1 MTDRH
6 VAGDLGV
13 YLAGAMEAR
22 EGWAVESHLAAC
34 GWCTNELRELRQ
46 VTALLEGMPPE
57 VLLDGPPD
65 GSDLLLRR
73 TVRQIRREGRRGR
86 RVLGAAAAVLVGA
99 AGVAG
104 GFAYGQQSASSVVAI
119 EQQPPEPPAPQQPAP
134 EQPAPVNALVATAT
148 DADTGAEATVTVTP
162 AAGYVRVSAEVEGV
176 PPGERCHMV
185 VVTKDGDR
193 EVAFKWIT
201 GDGNGEPLSGP
212 ALVAVDDIASIDVE
226 TEGGRSFVSVPL

>member
-34 GWCTNELRELRQ
+34 GWCTNELRELRE
-46 VTALLEGMPPE
+46 VTALLDGMPPE

-86 RVLGAAAAVLVGA
+86 RVLGVAAAVVLGTAGVGA
-99 AGVAG
+99 
-104 GFAYGQQSASSVVAI
+104 GFVYGQQANPAVVVA
-119 EQQPPEPPAPQQPAP
+119 QPQ
-134 EQPAPVNALVATAT
+134 APVQTAPVDALVGQAV
-148 DADTGAEATVTVTP
+148 DKETGAQASVTVLP
-162 AAGYVRVSAEVEGV
+162 MAGYVRLTATVEGV
-176 PPGERCHMV
+176 PPGERCRLV
-185 VVTKDGDR
+185 VVSKDGSQR
-193 EVAFKWIT
+193 EVAFGWVT
-201 GDGNGEPLSGP
+201 GDGTVKGDPLTGSAMIAP
-212 ALVAVDDIASIDVE
+212 DDVGSVDVE
-226 TEGGRSFVSVPL
+226 NDDGKTFVTVPI

>member
-13 YLAGAMEAR
+13 YLAGALEAR

-34 GWCTNELRELRQ
+34 GWCSNELRELRE
-46 VTALLEGMPPE
+46 VTALLDGMPPE

-99 AGVAG
+99 AGVTG
-104 GFAYGQQSASSVVAI
+104 GFVYGQQTGSPPPVVA
-119 EQQPPEPPAPQQPAP
+119 QQQQTPAPSAPSAPGEAPA
-134 EQPAPVNALVATAT
+134 NAVVAKAT
-148 DADTGAEATVTVTP
+148 DARTGAEAEVTVTP
-162 AAGYVRVSAEVEGV
+162 AAGYVRVAATVEGV
-176 PPGERCHMV
+176 PPGERCRLMV
-185 VVTKDGDR
+185 VSSDGDR
-193 EVAFKWIT
+193 EQALQWIT
-201 GDGNGEPLSGP
+201 GEGNGEPLTGS
-212 ALVAVDDIASIDVE
+212 ALVAPDDVVSIDVE
-226 TEGGRSFVSVPL
+226 NEDGEKFVSVPV

>member
-13 YLAGAMEAR
+13 YLAGALEAR

-34 GWCTNELRELRQ
+34 GWCSNELRELRE
-46 VTALLEGMPPE
+46 VTALLDGMPPE

-73 TVRQIRREGRRGR
+73 TVRQIRRESRRGR

-104 GFAYGQQSASSVVAI
+104 GFAYGQQTNPSVVAVQ
-119 EQQPPEPPAPQQPAP
+119 QQPPAST
-134 EQPAPVNALVATAT
+134 APVEAPVDALVAKAA
-148 DADTGAEATVTVTP
+148 DARTGAEAEVTVTP
-162 AAGYVRVSAEVEGV
+162 SAGYVRVSATVEGV
-176 PPGERCHMV
+176 PPGERCRMM

-193 EVAFKWIT
+193 QMAFAWIT
-201 GDGNGEPLSGP
+201 GEGNGEPLTGS
-212 ALVAVDDIASIDVE
+212 ALVAPDDVASIDVE
-226 TEGGRSFVSVPL
+226 SEDGRTFVSVPL

>member
-13 YLAGAMEAR
+13 YLAGALEPR

-34 GWCTNELRELRQ
+34 GWCSNELRELRE
-46 VTALLEGMPPE
+46 VTALLDGMPPE

-104 GFAYGQQSASSVVAI
+104 GFAYGQQAGSSVVAV
-119 EQQPPEPPAPQQPAP
+119 QQPTQAPAPPLG
-134 EQPAPVNALVATAT
+134 APVNALRAEAV
-148 DADTGAEATVTVTP
+148 DDETGAGASVVVMP
-162 AAGYVRVSAEVEGV
+162 AGGYVRVSATVEGV
-176 PPGERCHMV
+176 PAGERCRMV
-185 VVTKDGDR
+185 VVSKDGDR
-193 EVAFKWIT
+193 EVAFTWIT
-201 GDGNGEPLSGP
+201 GEGNGEPLTGS
-212 ALVAVDDIASIDVE
+212 ALVAPDDVASVDVE
-226 TEGGRSFVSVPL
+226 TVDGRTFVSVPV